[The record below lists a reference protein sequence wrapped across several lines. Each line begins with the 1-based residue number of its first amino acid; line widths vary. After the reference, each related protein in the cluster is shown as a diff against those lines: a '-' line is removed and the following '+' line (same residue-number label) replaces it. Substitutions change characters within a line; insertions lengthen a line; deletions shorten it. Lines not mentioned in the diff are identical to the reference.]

1 MNAIDKIKSPKLI
14 KFIIDEIHS
23 RGVIGEEESSM
34 ALMVKIMLRLVKNAH
49 PASSNVLVSDTTG
62 GGKDFL
68 TNNVCEIL
76 CKKDETFF
84 HRTALSEKVLN
95 YWQPKLAYEKNSTWD
110 GKVLYLEDPEADLIK
125 SQAFKVMASGGTSMT
140 VLKDQKVYEKKIYG
154 KPVIVVTSMK
164 TQIDDEG
171 QRRWDAIRID
181 NSDIVSK
188 KVVNNT
194 LAIAAGN
201 VVVSNDEVFC
211 SLLQGLQ
218 AYEVVVPYAIHLA
231 PHIDKP
237 SMIDRTQINKLLDYI
252 KASAILHQEQR
263 KVDAEGRLIAEVD
276 DYEVG
281 RAVYTYLRDKEG
293 NALNRKEELLLDYLR
308 SHKEP
313 RKLSQIITDMEQ
325 VSKRW
330 LYENKEDMISKGVIS
345 SITKFDAS
353 ANKEVEHL
361 KPSYVFA
368 VKKKDMPPASEIF
381 KANGYI
387 SKGELYRDI
396 NEERKQKGLKPIF
409 NGVI

>member
-34 ALMVKIMLRLVKNAH
+34 ALIVKIMLRLVNNSH

-68 TNNVCEIL
+68 TKNVCEIL

-95 YWQPKLAYEKNSTWD
+95 YWQPQLKSEKVPTWN

-125 SQAFKVMASGGTSMT
+125 SQSFKVMASGGTSMT
-140 VLKDQKVYEKKIYG
+140 VVRDQKVLDKKIYG

-181 NSDIVSK
+181 SSDIISR
-188 KVVNNT
+188 KVVDNT
-194 LAIAAGN
+194 LALAAG
-201 VVVSNDEVFC
+201 VVVSTSDDVFC
-211 SLLQGLQ
+211 SLLQGLR
-218 AYEVVVPYAIHLA
+218 AYDVIIPWANKLSSF
-231 PHIDKP
+231 IDKP

-252 KASAILHQEQR
+252 KASAVLHQEQR

-281 RAVYTYLRDKEG
+281 RAVYVYLRDKNG
-293 NALNRKEELLLDYLR
+293 NALNRKEEILLDYLR

-313 RKLSQIITDMEQ
+313 RKLSQIITDLEQ
-325 VSKRW
+325 VSKSW

-345 SITKFDAS
+345 SVTKFDAS

-361 KPSYVFA
+361 KPSHIFA
-368 VKKKDMPPASEIF
+368 QKKKDMPPASKIF
-381 KANGYI
+381 KATDYI
-387 SKGELYRDI
+387 SKGDLYNDI
-396 NEERKQKGLKPIF
+396 NKDRKQKGLKPIF
-409 NGVI
+409 NGVM